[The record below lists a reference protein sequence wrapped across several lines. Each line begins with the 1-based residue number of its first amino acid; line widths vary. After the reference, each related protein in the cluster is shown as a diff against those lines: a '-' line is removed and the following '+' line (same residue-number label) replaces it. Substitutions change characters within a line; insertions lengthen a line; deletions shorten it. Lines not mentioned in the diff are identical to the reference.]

1 MAGKCFATVL
11 SRKCSKV
18 VLLTDLV
25 STSYTRQIRQS
36 ITNKPDI
43 NASDLIDTANSE
55 TEGTALDTGAI
66 HIVSNK

>member
-25 STSYTRQIRQS
+25 STSYTRQTRQF
-36 ITNKPDI
+36 ITDRPDI
-43 NASDLIDTANSE
+43 NVTDLIDAANSE
-55 TEGTALDTGAI
+55 TEGTTLDTGAV
-66 HIVSNK
+66 HIVSN